1 MHTLTKTLVFNT
13 GRQYSEAGQRIAAA
27 QLDDGSILFVDIDR
41 GLQYLIAP
49 GAASFTQDSIMA
61 AYDRG
66 GLDFIE
72 HWRAGPAMDRNIQ
85 LAEELS
91 AAAAAQGAK

>member
-1 MHTLTKTLVFNT
+1 MNKLTKTLVFNT

-41 GLQYLIAP
+41 GLEYLIAP
-49 GAASFTQDSIMA
+49 GAARFTQDSIMG

-66 GLDFIE
+66 GLDWAPS
-72 HWRAGPAMDRNIQ
+72 HALIQ
-85 LAEELS
+85 DLS
-91 AAAAAQGAK
+91 AAAAEQGVK

>member
-41 GLQYLIAP
+41 GLEYLIAS

-72 HWRAGPAMDRNIQ
+72 HWRADPAMDRNIQ

>member
-1 MHTLTKTLVFNT
+1 MSTLTKTLVFNT

-41 GLQYLIAP
+41 GLEYLIAP
-49 GAASFTQDSIMA
+49 GAARFNQASIMG

-66 GLDFIE
+66 GLE
-72 HWRAGPAMDRNIQ
+72 WVNNHALIQ
-85 LAEELS
+85 ELS
-91 AAAAAQGAK
+91 AAAAEAK